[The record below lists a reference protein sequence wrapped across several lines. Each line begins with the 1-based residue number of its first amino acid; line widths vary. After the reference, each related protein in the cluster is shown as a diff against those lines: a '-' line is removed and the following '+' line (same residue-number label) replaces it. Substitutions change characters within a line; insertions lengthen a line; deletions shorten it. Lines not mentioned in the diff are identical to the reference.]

1 MTRSTNNSKLVANK
15 SDSIQQP
22 HMQII
27 VKRSSDETIHSNLPD
42 DSVWSKSKR
51 VSTLEQDQTD
61 LQMKKF
67 HGKLAK
73 LLKDIG
79 YSSEPVDDIKQQ
91 WRFVKDIVNGYVE
104 AKSKIKK
111 LEDILKLK

>member
-1 MTRSTNNSKLVANK
+1 
-15 SDSIQQP
+15 
-22 HMQII
+22 
-27 VKRSSDETIHSNLPD
+27 
-42 DSVWSKSKR
+42 
-51 VSTLEQDQTD
+51 
-61 LQMKKF
+61 MKKF